1 MSAIR
6 LTSQVFATLQAGNV
20 FTFVPDASKAN
31 GSAASIFRLSDY
43 SPEIDSLTSEGVHLN
58 PAEVKGHI
66 RMEGIHFRY
75 PSRPAVRVL
84 RDLTI
89 DVPEGTY
96 VALVGPSGCGKSTTV
111 QMLERFYDPL
121 IGRVTLD
128 GRDIRELNV
137 SSYRN
142 QMALVSQE
150 PVSCPMAHE
159 GKLLN
164 I

>member
-1 MSAIR
+1 M
-6 LTSQVFATLQAGNV
+6 QAGNV

-31 GSAASIFRLSDY
+31 GSAASIFRMADY
-43 SPEIDSLTSEGVHLN
+43 KPAIDAMTTEGVQLN

-75 PSRPAVRVL
+75 PSRPSVRVL
-84 RDLTI
+84 RELDI
-89 DVPEGTY
+89 DVPPGTY

-121 IGRVTLD
+121 AGRVTLD
-128 GRDIRELNV
+128 GVDIKDLNV
-137 SSYRN
+137 SSYRS

-150 PVSCPMAHE
+150 PVST
-159 GKLLN
+159 GL
-164 I
+164 